1 MVLVLLFSVFPFHNS
16 QKDCEGLKDLSTYLH
31 VVAVM
36 LVNGKDVCLAAV
48 LQVVVLSCSNAELLE
63 FYMQ

>member
-1 MVLVLLFSVFPFHNS
+1 MWCWCCCFLFFLFITHRRV
-16 QKDCEGLKDLSTYLH
+16 KDLSTYLH

-63 FYMQ
+63 FFMQ